1 MLSNTET
8 IKPIRRYAFHVAVV
22 VTIAL
27 SVIIL
32 GQFLPHVVTGWAGS
46 FGSRS
51 MYALV
56 IIASIWTGLLGMALQ
71 FYRPAERVNAILL
84 MPFGFLLSATIGL
97 ATGTVFATVTL
108 ALAAVSL
115 VPLVPHP
122 AGRSV
127 LRFDRVASPDRLLI
141 GLYAVGAV
149 FLVVYSGQE
158 LMKQF
163 TLTGEDALRGHYGD
177 LAIATFSMVVWGGF
191 VVFRRRDWR
200 FAA

>member
-1 MLSNTET
+1 
-8 IKPIRRYAFHVAVV
+8 
-22 VTIAL
+22 
-27 SVIIL
+27 
-32 GQFLPHVVTGWAGS
+32 
-46 FGSRS
+46 
-51 MYALV
+51 
-56 IIASIWTGLLGMALQ
+56 
-71 FYRPAERVNAILL
+71 

-115 VPLVPHP
+115 VPLVLHP

-158 LMKQF
+158 LIKQF

-191 VVFRRRDWR
+191 AVLRRRDWR
-200 FAA
+200 FAAWMTGFVGLYLGVGSALFPTASSSLGLIGGVLMTVWAMVFVGMTELVRDGLLDEVGVSEELINR